1 MILQAVLLIVWSCGL
16 TQSGYS
22 PLSLSAKL
30 DFHSALSDTRI
41 IGGMDAPDHAYP
53 HQVSLQRNPG
63 NLTHFCG
70 GSIISEQFVI
80 TAGHCVHGK
89 EPEGV
94 IVLAGTN
101 SRSDPGVDNGGDGVY
116 IECAEFFSHPE
127 FSINTMYADVAL
139 IKLRKRITFG
149 DTIQP
154 IELPEVD
161 QPDPI
166 SVTVSGWGY
175 TDYKDKVL
183 PDRLQHLDLRTF
195 DVKQCDSYMIQWR
208 VGKCHVCTR
217 APLGYGV
224 CNGDSGGP
232 LIDDKGILLGLVS
245 FGVPCAR
252 SFPDAYCRVSCFTKW
267 IREVV
272 NENTDNNLAG

>member
-1 MILQAVLLIVWSCGL
+1 MSAQIDGN
-16 TQSGYS
+16 SG
-22 PLSLSAKL
+22 
-30 DFHSALSDTRI
+30 FSDPRI

-53 HQVSLQRNPG
+53 HQVSLQRNIG

-70 GSIISEQFVI
+70 GSIISQQFVI

-89 EPEGV
+89 EPKDV

-101 SRSDPGVDNGGDGVY
+101 SRTDPGVDNGGDGIY
-116 IECAEFFSHPE
+116 LDCEEFFSHPE
-127 FSINTMYADVAL
+127 FSIDTMYADVAL
-139 IKLRKRITFG
+139 IKLRRRINFG
-149 DTIQP
+149 NTIQP
-154 IELPEVD
+154 IELPDND

-166 SVTVSGWGY
+166 QVTVSGWGY
-175 TDYKDKVL
+175 TNYKDKVL

-195 DVKQCDSYMIQWR
+195 DVKLCDSYMIQWR

-232 LIDDKGILLGLVS
+232 MIDDNRILRGLVS

-267 IREVV
+267 IRAVV
-272 NENTDNNLAG
+272 GENTDISTFPLPRA